1 MNLKFL
7 QIIKDCQEEL
17 DHLPLI
23 DIGTC
28 GLHTVHG
35 SFKTGLVA
43 SGWLIEKI
51 LKWMWYFL
59 KDSPA
64 RREVYES
71 ITQTKTYPLPYCQ
84 TRWCENEPV
93 AKTAAEFWLVYCKFI
108 QYLASL
114 PKSKQ
119 SQNNKSF
126 DGLLLAVSDPLN
138 VPSSN
143 LLNQFCGSSI
153 HSSEVFRLTNQCCL
167 FYFPPW
173 KIY

>member
-1 MNLKFL
+1 MLDQSKLVQISSDGPNVNLKFL
-7 QIIKDCQEEL
+7 QIIKDRREEL

-93 AKTAAEFWLVYCKFI
+93 AESCGN
-108 QYLASL
+108 LA
-114 PKSKQ
+114 
-119 SQNNKSF
+119 
-126 DGLLLAVSDPLN
+126 GLL
-138 VPSSN
+138 
-143 LLNQFCGSSI
+143 
-153 HSSEVFRLTNQCCL
+153 
-167 FYFPPW
+167 
-173 KIY
+173 